1 MAIFE
6 ITGRKSGTTNTIEAA
21 ELLPSKPAGKL
32 AYGIV
37 EFCKLHGISRAH
49 FYNLRKLG
57 LGPLEMNCGGRRL
70 ISIEAASD
78 WRRQLERTGGSSA

>member
-1 MAIFE
+1 MARFE
-6 ITGRKSGTTNTIEAA
+6 ITGRKPGITN
-21 ELLPSKPAGKL
+21 LLPSRPASKL
-32 AYGIV
+32 AFSIA
-37 EFCKLHGISRAH
+37 EFCAMHGISRAH

-78 WRRQLERTGGSSA
+78 WRRKLERTEDSRA

>member
-1 MAIFE
+1 MARFE
-6 ITGRKSGTTNTIEAA
+6 VTGRKPGTTN
-21 ELLPSKPAGKL
+21 LLPIPSKPAAKL
-32 AYGIV
+32 AFSIA
-37 EFCKLHGISRAH
+37 EFCSMHGISRAH
-49 FYNLRKLG
+49 FYNLKKLG